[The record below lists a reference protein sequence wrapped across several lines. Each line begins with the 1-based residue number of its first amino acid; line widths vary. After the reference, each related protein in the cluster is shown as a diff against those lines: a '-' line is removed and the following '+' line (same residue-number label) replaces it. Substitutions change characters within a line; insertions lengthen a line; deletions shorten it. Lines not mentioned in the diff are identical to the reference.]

1 MRKFFAIL
9 LLLTGS
15 ALGQIFPAKYH
26 TYAEAIFELDSLASS
41 NPAICWMDSIG
52 VSTRDSITI
61 WALKISD
68 NVIIDED
75 EPAAFFCAGV
85 HADEL
90 LGVEVALGFAKD
102 IVSKYNLGDTAAVNY
117 VNNIEIFIV
126 PFINPEGHIVVES
139 GDLDWRKNKCDNDHN
154 GIFDYHDGVDNNRN
168 YDFGW
173 SIDTDPGATTPES
186 LMYKGTAPF
195 TQSENIAM
203 ATFAWKY
210 RPMLA
215 LDYHSPTYGRSEVA
229 YYNWYWYSTD
239 GGHGF
244 APDEA
249 LMKQIC
255 DAYCFRIIN
264 DAGDSCY
271 EARRAL
277 VNKGDFKTYFYGNFG
292 TVSFSVEISDTT
304 IQDTSLVDGIVA
316 RHLPGEY
323 YLLQRI
329 LGPGIT
335 GIIRDSLTD
344 APLEAEVQV
353 LERINADINPRL
365 SRPDYGRYRR
375 VLAPGTYTLRFI
387 KNGYQ
392 TRTINSVVVAN
403 GPPTV
408 VNVKLYPTGTPPPP
422 TPILAWP
429 TDGASLDT
437 NYVTLRWHPSALAT
451 GYVVEIGLDSLF
463 AGIFE
468 RDSVV
473 VDTFYSNTLA
483 FQEGNYFWRITAFN
497 SGGYSGRSD
506 VRDYRIVLLP
516 ETPILIWPPN
526 NHEFDSGFVDF
537 AWHRSQRAR
546 EYIIEIAT
554 DSLFANVVFEDSTLN
569 DTTLGTTGLTN
580 PGRYFWR
587 LRAKNIYGYSN
598 YSQIRA
604 FRIANSSISYMPGD
618 VNGDSQ
624 VMGSDVT
631 YLVRY
636 FKGLGLPP
644 PVEVNGFYPGADANG
659 DCQNRGG
666 DVTYLVAF
674 FKGGPPP
681 VDGHC
686 F

>member
-1 MRKFFAIL
+1 MKNFLAIL
-9 LLLTGS
+9 LLLAGS
-15 ALGQIFPAKYH
+15 ALGQTFPDKYH
-26 TYAEAIFELDSLASS
+26 TYSEAISELDSLASS
-41 NPAICWMDSIG
+41 NPAICRLDSIG
-52 VSTRDSITI
+52 YSTRDSVVI

-68 NVIIDED
+68 NVGAKED
-75 EPAAFFCAGV
+75 EPAAFYCAGV
-85 HADEL
+85 HADEI

-102 IVSKYNLGDTAAVNY
+102 IVHKYNLGDTAAINY
-117 VNNIEIFIV
+117 VNNIEIFVV
-126 PFINPEGHIVVES
+126 PFINPEGHIVVEQ
-139 GDLDWRKNKCDNDHN
+139 GDLAWRKNKCDNDHN

-173 SIDTDPGATTPES
+173 SIDTDPAATTPES
-186 LMYKGTAPF
+186 LMYKGAAPF
-195 TQSENIAM
+195 TQTENIAI
-203 ATFAWKY
+203 AAFAWEY
-210 RPMLA
+210 RPLLA

-229 YYNWYWYSTD
+229 YYNWYWYPSD

-255 DAYCFRIIN
+255 DAYCLRIVN

-304 IQDTSLVDGIVA
+304 IQDTSLVDGVVA

-344 APLEAEVQV
+344 LPLEAEVQV

-365 SRPDYGRYRR
+365 SRPDFGRYRR
-375 VLAPGTYTLRFI
+375 VLAPGTYTLRFL
-387 KNGYQ
+387 KSGYE
-392 TRTINSVVVAN
+392 TLTVSNVVVIN
-403 GPPTV
+403 GPPTA
-408 VNVKLYPTGTPPPP
+408 VNVKLRPIGTPPPP
-422 TPILAWP
+422 APLLAFPVDGAQFDTNHVKLAWRP
-429 TDGASLDT
+429 AITATSYILE
-437 NYVTLRWHPSALAT
+437 LAQ
-451 GYVVEIGLDSLF
+451 DSLF
-463 AGIFE
+463 FSIFE
-468 RDSVV
+468 RDSTV
-473 VDTFYSNTLA
+473 VDTFYTNVIG
-483 FQEGNYFWRITAFN
+483 FNEGKYYWRVTARN
-497 SGGYSGRSD
+497 SGGVSPRSA
-506 VRDYRIVLLP
+506 VRDFDILLYP
-516 ETPILIWPPN
+516 ETPLLVAPADGQTIDTGYVDLLWRRSSRASNYIL
-526 NHEFDSGFVDF
+526 
-537 AWHRSQRAR
+537 
-546 EYIIEIAT
+546 EISA
-554 DSLFANVVFEDSTLN
+554 DSLFATVQIVDSTIT
-569 DTTLGTTGLTN
+569 DTNYIDAG
-580 PGRYFWR
+580 PFAEGRYYWR
-587 LRAKNIYGYSN
+587 VSARNLYGYS
-598 YSQIRA
+598 SRSA
-604 FRIANSSISYMPGD
+604 TWDFVVTDSSISYVPGD
-618 VNGDSQ
+618 VNGDFQ

>member
-1 MRKFFAIL
+1 MRRLFVIFL
-9 LLLTGS
+9 LIAGG
-15 ALGQIFPAKYH
+15 AFGQTFPAKYH
-26 TYAEAIFELDSLASS
+26 TYSEAISELDSLALS
-41 NPAICWMDSIG
+41 NPAICRLDSIG
-52 VSTRDSITI
+52 ISTRDSITI

-68 NVIIDED
+68 NVATKED
-75 EPAAFFCAGV
+75 EPAAFYCAGV
-85 HADEL
+85 HADEI

-102 IVSKYNLGDTAAVNY
+102 IVRKYNLGDTAAVNY
-117 VNNIEIFIV
+117 VNNIEIFVV
-126 PFINPEGHIVVES
+126 PFINPEGHIVVEQ
-139 GDLDWRKNKCDNDHN
+139 GDLDWRKNKCDNNLN

-173 SIDTDPGATTPES
+173 SIDTDPAATTPES

-195 TQSENIAM
+195 TQSENIAI
-203 ATFAWKY
+203 AAFAWEY

-255 DAYCFRIIN
+255 DAYCSRIIN

-335 GIIRDSLTD
+335 GIIRDSLTNL
-344 APLEAEVQV
+344 PLEAEVQV
-353 LERINADINPRL
+353 LERMNADINPRL
-365 SRPDYGRYRR
+365 SRPDFGRYRR
-375 VLAPGTYTLRFI
+375 VLAPGTYTLRFL
-387 KNGYQ
+387 KTGYE
-392 TRTINSVVVAN
+392 TRTVNNVVVAN
-403 GPPTV
+403 GPPTT

-422 TPILAWP
+422 APLLAFP
-429 TDGASLDT
+429 ADGAQLDS
-437 NYVTLRWHPSALAT
+437 NRVRFFWHPVATAT
-451 GYVVEIGLDSLF
+451 GYTIEIAHDSLF
-463 AGIFE
+463 FSIFE
-468 RDSVV
+468 RDSAV
-473 VDTFYSNTLA
+473 VDTFYSN
-483 FQEGNYFWRITAFN
+483 FN
-497 SGGYSGRSD
+497 
-506 VRDYRIVLLP
+506 
-516 ETPILIWPPN
+516 
-526 NHEFDSGFVDF
+526 GF
-537 AWHRSQRAR
+537 A
-546 EYIIEIAT
+546 E
-554 DSLFANVVFEDSTLN
+554 
-569 DTTLGTTGLTN
+569 
-580 PGRYFWR
+580 GRYFWR
-587 LRAKNIYGYSN
+587 VTARNSGGNSPRSAVWDFDVLLYPEIPLLISPLNGQTIDTSYVDFVWHRSRRADSYILEISVDSLFGSVISADSMVTDTHFVDAGPLVEGRYYWRVSARNHYGYSAR
-598 YSQIRA
+598 SLTRA
-604 FRIANSSISYMPGD
+604 FTISDSTFAYIPGD
-618 VNGDSQ
+618 VNGDLQ

-681 VDGHC
+681 VDGQC